1 MRKLVSSVLL
11 VSTTLASVAH
21 AEPPAAPAPATEAPA
36 SAAPAAAPTPEVLKE
51 AADHYQRGLSLYGEG
66 EFVLALVEFER
77 AYQLTPN
84 YRVLYNIGQVRIQLG
99 RYAKGREA
107 LEEYLKQGGTSINAE
122 RTAAVTKDLEMLA
135 ERTAMLNVVVN
146 EPGADVAVDG
156 RVVGQSPL
164 AAPLVIDAGEHTLD
178 VRKVGFYDK
187 SSQVTLAGRDEIEV
201 KVDLLKI
208 PEVQA
213 SPVIVE
219 QHTDKP
225 ASNKTARTAAYV
237 GWAATGAF
245 AVTAGVFGYLGIKK
259 ANDLE
264 SARTDLGVQ
273 TSQLDNLKSSASNLL
288 LAADIAGGAAAIAGG
303 ISLYLT
309 LSSREHPAQPSAPK
323 PGTVSSLGLG
333 FGPQGVRLHGEF

>member
-1 MRKLVSSVLL
+1 MRNVISSVLL

-21 AEPPAAPAPATEAPA
+21 AQAPAAAADAPA
-36 SAAPAAAPTPEVLKE
+36 STAPAAAPTPEVLKE
-51 AADHYQRGLSLYGEG
+51 SADHYQRGLSLYGEG

-107 LEEYLKQGGTSINAE
+107 LEEYLKQGGDSINAE
-122 RTAAVTKDLEMLA
+122 RTTAVKKDLEMLA
-135 ERTAMLNVVVN
+135 ERTAVLSVVVS

-156 RVVGQSPL
+156 RVVGVSPL

-178 VRKVGFYDK
+178 VRKGGFYDK
-187 SSQVTLAGRDEIEV
+187 SSQVTLAGRDQIEV
-201 KVDLLKI
+201 KLDLLKI
-208 PEVQA
+208 PEAQA
-213 SPVIVE
+213 SRVIVE

-225 ASNKTARTAAYV
+225 QATKTARTAAYV
-237 GWAATGAF
+237 GWAATGTF

-264 SARTDLGVQ
+264 SMRTNFGVT
-273 TSQLDNLKSSASNLL
+273 TSQLDSTKSSASNLL
-288 LAADIAGGAAAIAGG
+288 LAADIAGGVAAIAGG
-303 ISLYLT
+303 VSLYLT
-309 LSSREHPAQPSAPK
+309 LSSREHSAQPSAPK

-333 FGPQGVRLHGEF
+333 FSPQGVRLNGEF